1 MMSVTMPKKLCYLLE
16 LPDSKVTFSVLLM
29 ADNVCL
35 SVAGIDECYA
45 IDRLMIVE
53 NPSAQLQGYYICD
66 YATPVWSLEDLSL
79 QDIGLLSANF
89 GLLIEHEY
97 NDIYAMEAHHVIDS
111 EKYQSIK
118 T

>member
-1 MMSVTMPKKLCYLLE
+1 MMSVIMPRKLCYLLE
-16 LPDSKVTFSVLLM
+16 LPDSKVTFSVLLI
-29 ADNVCL
+29 ADKACL
-35 SVAGIDECYA
+35 SVPDIDECYA

-79 QDIGLLSANF
+79 QDIGLLSVHF

-97 NDIYAMEAHHVIDS
+97 NDIYAMEAHQLIDA
-111 EKYQSIK
+111 EQYQSIK

>member
-1 MMSVTMPKKLCYLLE
+1 MMSVRMPRKLCYLLE
-16 LPDSKVTFSVLLM
+16 LPDSKVTFSVLLI
-29 ADNVCL
+29 ADKACL
-35 SVAGIDECYA
+35 SVPGIDECYA

-53 NPSAQLQGYYICD
+53 NPNAQLQGYYICD

-79 QDIGLLSANF
+79 QDIGLLSAHF

-97 NDIYAMEAHHVIDS
+97 NDIYAMEAHQLIDA
-111 EKYQSIK
+111 EQYQPIK

>member
-1 MMSVTMPKKLCYLLE
+1 MPKKLCYLLE
-16 LPDSKVTFSVLLM
+16 LADSKVTFSVLLM

-45 IDRLMIVE
+45 IERLMIVE

-89 GLLIEHEY
+89 GLFIEHEY
-97 NDIYAMEAHHVIDS
+97 NNIYAMEAHHVIDS

-118 T
+118 TWFII

>member
-45 IDRLMIVE
+45 IERLMIVE
-53 NPSAQLQGYYICD
+53 NPSAQL
-66 YATPVWSLEDLSL
+66 
-79 QDIGLLSANF
+79 
-89 GLLIEHEY
+89 H
-97 NDIYAMEAHHVIDS
+97 
-111 EKYQSIK
+111 
-118 T
+118 